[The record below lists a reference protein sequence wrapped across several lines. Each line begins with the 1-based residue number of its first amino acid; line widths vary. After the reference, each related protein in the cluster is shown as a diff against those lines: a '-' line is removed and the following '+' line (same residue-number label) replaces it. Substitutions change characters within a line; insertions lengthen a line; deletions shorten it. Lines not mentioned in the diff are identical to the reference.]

1 MQQQE
6 KEKQLEEVSSR
17 LIIREDQL
25 FSQNAPSEEE
35 EDQLQK
41 DFEALRLQILMAV
54 HNTFTSSSSSGQLK
68 VLRSSVAS
76 IQQQEVQDRRWMVLL
91 EDRVPVWRPQKCLSA
106 HNTVLQNMVEA
117 RMMKAT
123 EEDSSGTGGLSSPL
137 KKEVSQQGEKS

>member
-6 KEKQLEEVSSR
+6 KEEQLEEVSRR

-35 EDQLQK
+35 EDQLLK
-41 DFEALRLQILMAV
+41 DFEALRLQILMNV
-54 HNTFTSSSSSGQLK
+54 HNTFTSSSGQLK

-76 IQQQEVQDRRWMVLL
+76 IQQQEAQDRRWMVLL

-123 EEDSSGTGGLSSPL
+123 EEDLSGTGGLSSPL
-137 KKEVSQQGEKS
+137 KKEVSQRGEKS